1 MKKILIPALAAVLCL
16 GVAPATANAKTS
28 IQWHHCQLGSD
39 DKEGQELDEAGA
51 ECGELAVPLDYSRP
65 DGRKI
70 TVAFSRLKA
79 TGNRIGAMVLND
91 GGPGG
96 PGLGMPLRLRAA
108 MKDAGG
114 RYDLIGMDPRFVG
127 RSTPLDC
134 NWPIS
139 SWIWSAGAD
148 RASFDRGV
156 ALQKDLAARC
166 TATQADLLPY
176 ATTRNTA
183 RDIDLLRAALGEE
196 KVSYLGYSYG
206 SYLGA
211 VYMQLFPQRLDRV
224 VLDGP
229 ADPDVFGPHLLRDSA
244 AVNET
249 ALKAWAGWAA
259 ARDRTYHLGRTT
271 SAVLEKVQRIYQ
283 VAAQRP
289 LSVGA
294 HKLDDGTVPGLL
306 MSSLADDRDP
316 ARARFTTIIQTL
328 LAATYGP
335 TEPDAALGELLD
347 FLLTGK
353 MSTAGSSQVAIVCG
367 DRAAR
372 RDVESY
378 WRDIQ
383 THRASEPYF
392 GALARNVS
400 PCAFWP
406 NEPQETPTQVGNAV
420 PALLV
425 AADGDPRTTYPMA
438 KKLHAALTGSRML
451 TLRNAQTHGVFGEYG
466 NECVDRQVIRYLN
479 TGKLP
484 NHDRSCTA

>member
-1 MKKILIPALAAVLCL
+1 MKRILIPALAAVLCL
-16 GVAPATANAKTS
+16 GITPATAEAKSS
-28 IQWHHCQLGSD
+28 IRWHKCQLGAD
-39 DKEGQELDEAGA
+39 DTEGKELDEAGA
-51 ECGELAVPLDYSRP
+51 QCGELAVPLDYSRP

-79 TGNRIGAMVLND
+79 TNNRIGAMVLND

-96 PGLGMPLRLRAA
+96 PGLGMPLRMRAA
-108 MKDAGG
+108 MKEAGG
-114 RYDLIGMDPRFVG
+114 RYDLIGLDPRFVG

-134 NWPIS
+134 KWPVG

-148 RASFDRGV
+148 RASFERGV

-166 TATQADLLPY
+166 TAMHADVLPY

-183 RDIDLLRAALGEE
+183 RDIDVLRAALGLE

-206 SYLGA
+206 TYLGA
-211 VYMQLFPQRLDRV
+211 VYLQLFPGRLDRV

-244 AVNET
+244 PVNEA

-259 ARDRTYHLGRTT
+259 ARDRAYHLGRT
-271 SAVLEKVQRIYQ
+271 SSEVLAKVQRIYR

-289 LSVGA
+289 LVVGD
-294 HKLDDGTVPGLL
+294 HKLDDMTVPGLL

-316 ARARFTTIIQTL
+316 ARGRFTTIIKTL
-328 LAATYGP
+328 LASTYGP
-335 TEPDAALGELLD
+335 VAPDAELGELLD
-347 FLLTGK
+347 FLLTGQ
-353 MSTAGSSQVAIVCG
+353 MSFAGSSQVAIVCG

-372 RDVESY
+372 RDIETY

-383 THRASEPYF
+383 THRRAEPYF
-392 GALARNVS
+392 GALARNLS

-406 NEPQETPTQVGNAV
+406 NQPQESPTRIGNPV
-420 PALLV
+420 PALLI

-438 KKLHAALTGSRML
+438 AKLHQALTGSRLL

-466 NECVDRQVIRYLN
+466 NNCIDNQVIKYLN
-479 TGKLP
+479 SGVLP
-484 NHDRSCTA
+484 KHDRTCTA